1 MKRSKKKLLLGLGG
15 ILLAIV
21 IGAVCVVLRA
31 APTVNHALRISALLQ
46 PVLDAENQT
55 MHVAMSAEIADRSVA
70 MESDLYL
77 VTENET
83 RYLCIERNGNA
94 VYLADDVLFLANGK
108 AFKLG
113 GKLRTEAIS
122 CRELLP
128 KIGALYDV
136 LKITAEE
143 TEKET
148 SYFIT
153 VTAEQVEELLPAIF
167 LGESVP
173 VEGIEKLNLCLTER
187 DGKLDRITF
196 SGGGASG
203 MLNVTLS
210 GFRILAPGDYP
221 VPTEVQQRAATVD
234 PEELF
239 SLTED
244 LYPLAVALAP
254 FADIESV
261 DGTLVL
267 NADCGL
273 IQLDT
278 QMQLSD
284 LKTNADSRLDP
295 ENLQVL
301 PEMLGWLC
309 MEGEI
314 SCVPK
319 DDGFVYTLELDEPA
333 MQELSRMILPEL
345 AQYGCNLTEG
355 SAAILLESGAV
366 ASMKVSLRGK
376 ISAWIA
382 QIPVAISAE
391 FIFE

>member
-1 MKRSKKKLLLGLGG
+1 MKRSKKRLLLGLGG

-21 IGAVCVVLRA
+21 IGAVCVLLRT

-55 MHVAMSAEIADRSVA
+55 MHVEMSAEIADRSVA

-77 VTENET
+77 VTEYET

-94 VYLADDVLFLANGK
+94 VYLAGDVLFLENGK

-148 SYFIT
+148 SYFIN
-153 VTAEQVEELLPAIF
+153 VTAEQVEELLPALF
-167 LGESVP
+167 LGEAVP
-173 VEGIEKLNLCLTER
+173 VAGIEKLNLCLTER
-187 DGKLDRITF
+187 NGKLDRITF

-254 FADIESV
+254 FADMESV

-284 LKTNADSRLDP
+284 LKTNADSQLDP
-295 ENLQVL
+295 EKLQAL

-345 AQYGCNLTEG
+345 AQYGCNLMEG

-366 ASMKVSLRGK
+366 ASMKVSLEGE

-382 QIPVAISAE
+382 QIPVAVSVE